1 MDEEI
6 MADGVLRNVVKLLE
20 VKEEEN
26 EDVKD
31 PADRTHGWD
40 VVKDQTVAIQSQG
53 TARAKRIAKE
63 VPLEKCLE
71 C

>member
-40 VVKDQTVAIQSQG
+40 VVKGQTVAIQ
-53 TARAKRIAKE
+53 
-63 VPLEKCLE
+63 
-71 C
+71 